1 MDWTGGTVAVWEL
14 QLCMAV
20 SGDGGQGRR
29 GECVVRVKN
38 GQTKIKK
45 L

>member
-14 QLCMAV
+14 QLCVAM
-20 SGDGGQGRR
+20 SGDDQGRR